1 MTNNVAQQ
9 ENAASIGSALHRAE
23 NALRGATGGLL
34 RELGLTVTQH
44 AVLAAVHRAP
54 GGLSGAQLARLCQVT
69 PQTMATV
76 LATLETRELL
86 GREPS
91 GVHRRVLIARLT
103 RTGRDMLRR
112 ADLAVGSA
120 EDRIVDAFEAQE
132 REELWCYLERIVAA
146 LS

>member
-1 MTNNVAQQ
+1 MTNELARQ
-9 ENAASIGSALHRAE
+9 ESATIGGALHRAE

-44 AVLAAVHRAP
+44 ATLAAIHRAP
-54 GGLSGAQLARLCQVT
+54 GGMSGAQLARLCQVT

-86 GREPS
+86 DREPS

-103 RTGRDMLRR
+103 RAGRDMVRR
-112 ADLAVGSA
+112 ADVAVGSA
-120 EDRIVDAFEAQE
+120 EERIGDAFEAQE
-132 REELWCYLERIVAA
+132 RTQLRSYLHRIVEA

>member
-1 MTNNVAQQ
+1 MTNELARQ
-9 ENAASIGSALHRAE
+9 EGIASIGSALHRAE

-54 GGLSGAQLARLCQVT
+54 GGMSGAQLARLCQVT

-76 LATLETRELL
+76 LSTLETRELL
-86 GREPS
+86 DREPS

-103 RTGRDMLRR
+103 RTGRETLRR
-112 ADLAVGSA
+112 ADLAVGAA
-120 EDRIVDAFEAQE
+120 EERIGDAFEPQE
-132 REELWCYLERIVAA
+132 RNQLWSYLQRIVAA